1 MPTVELVYLDAS
13 AFVKLV
19 LAEPE
24 TGALAAAL
32 QDVERLIA
40 SEILEVEVMRAT
52 LRGGGEVA
60 VARAQLD
67 GVRLLPMSEEIRRRA
82 SELTPL
88 SIRTLDA
95 IHIATALE
103 VGERLDSIYTYDERM
118 SVAAREAGLDVQ
130 APA

>member
-1 MPTVELVYLDAS
+1 MAKQLVYLDAS
-13 AFVKLV
+13 ACVKLV

-24 TGALAAAL
+24 SRAVNAAL
-32 QDVERLIA
+32 EDVERLVA

-52 LRGGGEVA
+52 RRGGGDVA

-67 GVRLLPMSEEIRRRA
+67 GVRLLPLSAEIRRRA
-82 SELTPL
+82 SALTPA
-88 SIRTLDA
+88 SIRSLDA

-103 VGERLDSIYTYDERM
+103 LGERLDGLYTYDERM
-118 SVAAREAGLDVQ
+118 AVAATEAGLDVL

>member
-1 MPTVELVYLDAS
+1 MSELLYLDAS
-13 AFVKLV
+13 ACVKLV

-24 TGALAAAL
+24 SRAIAAAL
-32 QDVERLIA
+32 ENAERLVA

-52 LRGGGEVA
+52 RRGGGQAA

-67 GVRLLPMSEEIRRRA
+67 GVRLLPLSDDIRRRA

-88 SIRTLDA
+88 SIRSLDA

-103 VGERLDSIYTYDERM
+103 LGERLDGLYTYDEQM
-118 SVAAREAGLDVQ
+118 ATAARNAGLDVQ
-130 APA
+130 APS